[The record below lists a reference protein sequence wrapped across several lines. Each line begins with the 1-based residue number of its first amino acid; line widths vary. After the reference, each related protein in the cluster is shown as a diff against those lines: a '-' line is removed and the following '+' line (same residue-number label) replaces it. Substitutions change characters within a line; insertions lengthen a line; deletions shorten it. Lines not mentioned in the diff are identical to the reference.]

1 MPRFPLRFLLLIVC
15 CFALAACGDDK
26 DSTDKSGGS
35 KSGGAKTPEAL
46 IDQLEAFVKA
56 EDPDIAQLVA
66 FVHPDERGGI
76 AFVMSVMPLVFS
88 GMAAAMIP
96 DEEKK
101 AEMEAIVK
109 EGEQLLEKFGL
120 DEERMK
126 AKLGDVNSMQNPSS
140 PEAIRALSKATEG
153 IDHIALVR
161 EAWALL
167 DRMGTDKGKV
177 TSDFDEEKLAAIR
190 TSLKEVSSTRAEA
203 DAGDGKKMV
212 LLKADDGLWYLSFVE
227 SGLLDQN

>member
-1 MPRFPLRFLLLIVC
+1 MPRFPLRSLLLIVC

-26 DSTDKSGGS
+26 DPTESGS
-35 KSGGAKTPEAL
+35 AGGKGAASPEAF
-46 IDQLEAFVKA
+46 IDQLEGFAKA
-56 EDPDIAQLVA
+56 EDPDIAQLIA
-66 FVHPDERGGI
+66 FVHPEERGAI
-76 AFVMSVMPLVFS
+76 AFFMSVVPLMFS
-88 GMAAAMIP
+88 GMAAAMAP
-96 DEEKK
+96 DEKK

-120 DEERMK
+120 DEESMK
-126 AKLGDVNSMQNPSS
+126 AKLGDVNPMQDPSS
-140 PEAIRALSKATEG
+140 PEALRALGKATEG

-177 TSDFDEEKLAAIR
+177 TSSFDEEKLAAVR
-190 TSLKEVSSTRAEA
+190 TSLKQVSPTRAEA

-212 LLKADDGLWYLSFVE
+212 LLKADDGLWYISFVE